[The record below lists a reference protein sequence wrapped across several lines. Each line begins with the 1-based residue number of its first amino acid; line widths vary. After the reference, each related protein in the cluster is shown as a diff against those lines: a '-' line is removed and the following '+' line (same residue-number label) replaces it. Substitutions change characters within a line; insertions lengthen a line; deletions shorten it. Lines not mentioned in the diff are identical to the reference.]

1 MFPPGYYREA
11 EIKAAVEEV
20 EKLMSPRV
28 KWIRYKIDQDW
39 SGDWA
44 VYFKVLL
51 SDEVSDSGKVHET
64 MKEVRRQMGERLDFF
79 GVLGLFPYFSLRTES
94 DQKRLLDPAWA

>member
-1 MFPPGYYREA
+1 MFPPGYYRES

-20 EKLMSPRV
+20 ERLMSPRV

-44 VYFKVLL
+44 IYFQVLL
-51 SDEVSDSGKVHET
+51 SDEVSSSGKVHET
-64 MKEVRRQMGERLDFF
+64 MKEVERQIEERLDFSQ
-79 GVLGLFPYFSLRTES
+79 LGLLSYFSLRTES
-94 DQKRLLDPAWA
+94 EQKRLLDPAWA